1 MIITSHLNFE
11 SKPSIQI
18 DTGYKSDI
26 QLTTSIAI
34 TLETPFSGQTQLDP
48 YLSNGNCSDQEKRE
62 IIIELN
68 TSRCKILKDLPVLPP
83 FKFEN
88 IKTVTHL
95 LKEINRH
102 LHDRYK
108 KGLVAQI
115 QLSKTIN
122 CCVTIKRKHSKM
134 QAA

>member
-1 MIITSHLNFE
+1 
-11 SKPSIQI
+11 
-18 DTGYKSDI
+18 
-26 QLTTSIAI
+26 
-34 TLETPFSGQTQLDP
+34 
-48 YLSNGNCSDQEKRE
+48 LSNGNCSDQEKRE

-108 KGLVAQI
+108 KENI
-115 QLSKTIN
+115 PKCKQLEVLSEEDYLLPTGKIEVFLPKTQSLKDFIYTQGMYYS
-122 CCVTIKRKHSKM
+122 CGVTCFD
-134 QAA
+134 